1 MTIDRTFLR
10 DFNKDALA
18 ALEKVA
24 SEHGVSIRQE
34 SGRFTD
40 SNATIKFTLSAITS
54 SGEVLKPEV
63 QAFKRSAGQFGLHA
77 DDLGGT
83 FIVNKTKYR
92 LTGLKT
98 RRPKY
103 PITAERV
110 YDGRSFKFPASSVSN
125 VQRKGEGRR
134 AAIESQKSR
143 EPLTEE
149 IKAEFVDL
157 ACQLSPENISCDGER
172 SRADIRKATVAI
184 QRRWRGLEARIGR
197 SVGESEAFGFESFGE

>member
-1 MTIDRTFLR
+1 MKIDRAFLR

-24 SEHGVSIRQE
+24 SEHGVSLRQG
-34 SGRFTD
+34 SARFTE
-40 SNATIKFTLSAITS
+40 SNATLKFELSAITS

-63 QAFKRSAGQFGLHA
+63 QAFKRSAERFGLHP

-98 RRPKY
+98 RRPKL
-103 PITAERV
+103 PITADRV
-110 YDGRSFKFPASSVSN
+110 YDGRGFKFPASSVTN
-125 VQRKGEGRR
+125 VQREGASRR
-134 AAIESQKSR
+134 AAIESQQAR

-149 IKAEFVDL
+149 IKKQFVKL
-157 ACQLSPENISCDGER
+157 VCELSPENISWDGER

-184 QRRWRGLEARIGR
+184 KKQWRELEARIWR
-197 SVGESEAFGFESFGE
+197 SVGESEAFGFENF